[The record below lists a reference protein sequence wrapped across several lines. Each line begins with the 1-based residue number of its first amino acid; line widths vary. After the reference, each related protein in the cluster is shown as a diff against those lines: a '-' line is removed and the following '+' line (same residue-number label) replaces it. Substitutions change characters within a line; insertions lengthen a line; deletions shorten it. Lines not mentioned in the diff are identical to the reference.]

1 MTESGLPGPTVD
13 VEWLAP
19 RLGEAGLVI
28 VDGSWYLPAQNRS
41 AAGEYLAGHIP
52 GAVFADLDQLSDRS
66 SPLPHMLPDPDTLG
80 RAFGMLGIGN
90 DDRVVVYD
98 GSGVTMSA
106 GRLWW
111 MLRVAGHDQVA
122 VLDGGMTAWRGA
134 GHPVQAGWSRWSP
147 RRFEARHRPE
157 LVRSLD
163 QVQSSIATSSAQ
175 LLDARSRG
183 RFGGS
188 EPEPRPGLR
197 SGHLPGAR
205 NLPYPELTG
214 PDGRLLS
221 GEALSARFKA
231 AGIDLTLPV
240 ITSCGS
246 GVTACALALGLEL
259 MGHRSWS
266 VYDGSWS
273 EWGAAEGPAIER

>member
-1 MTESGLPGPTVD
+1 MTDSGLPGPTVE

-19 RLGEAGLVI
+19 RLGESGLVV

-41 AAGEYLAGHIP
+41 ALGEYLTGHIP
-52 GAVFADLDQLSDRS
+52 GAVFADLDQLSDRA
-66 SPLPHMLPDPDTLG
+66 SPLPHMLADPDTLARG
-80 RAFGMLGIGN
+80 FGMLGIGN
-90 DDRVVVYD
+90 DSRVVVYD
-98 GSGVTMSA
+98 GSGLTQSA
-106 GRLWW
+106 GRIWW
-111 MLRVAGHDQVA
+111 MLRVAGHAEVA
-122 VLDGGMTAWRGA
+122 VLDGGMTAWRAA
-134 GHPVQAGWSRWSP
+134 GHPVQAGWTRWSP
-147 RRFEARHRPE
+147 RRFVARYRAE

-163 QVQSSIATSSAQ
+163 QVQSSIATGSAQ

-183 RFGGS
+183 RFGGT

-205 NLPYPELTG
+205 NLPYPELSG

-221 GEALSARFKA
+221 PEALSARFKA

-259 MGHRSWS
+259 VGHRSWA

-273 EWGAAEGPAIER
+273 EWGGAEGPAIER